1 METWQ
6 SDAPAQQLP
15 TGSAAAVEGYLA
27 TVRREH
33 SRFVEALSLAG
44 AQLGRESTQL
54 VAASSMQV
62 QLTRQFLDAQR
73 SILQF
78 RAESDR
84 ELSVIGRIDAG
95 EGAAAADVDDHGSF
109 GRCRSQLTM
118 LLDGW
123 WLDENELRR
132 VVLARARDAVQRYL
146 AALEAG
152 AIASHPASPAALPAL
167 AEQLLT
173 RLDSADPADLVGLL
187 DALIG
192 SLDGAASI
200 APCEVPSHSSQE
212 KAAAIERPLR
222 ELRFIE
228 GAPADGFGEFWV
240 HDPAPIATAKRWRWR
255 VFAHAAAPTVIL
267 ATMLTAAMAWIG

>member
-1 METWQ
+1 METRQ
-6 SDAPAQQLP
+6 SDAPAERLP
-15 TGSAAAVEGYLA
+15 MGSAAAVEGYLA

-44 AQLGRESTQL
+44 AQLGRDSTQL
-54 VAASSMQV
+54 AAASSMQV

-84 ELSVIGRIDAG
+84 ELSVIGRTPGG
-95 EGAAAADVDDHGSF
+95 EGAPGADVDDHGSY
-109 GRCRSQLTM
+109 GRCRSQLTL

-132 VVLARARDAVQRYL
+132 VVLARARDAVQHYL

-152 AIASHPASPAALPAL
+152 TIVSQSASPAALPAL

-187 DALIG
+187 DALIV
-192 SLDGAASI
+192 SLDGAVSPAACEAS
-200 APCEVPSHSSQE
+200 SHSSQVV
-212 KAAAIERPLR
+212 AAAAERPLR

-240 HDPAPIATAKRWRWR
+240 HDPAPVATSKWRGWR
-255 VFAHAAAPTVIL
+255 VFAHAAAPTVAL
-267 ATMLTAAMAWIG
+267 ATLLTAAMAWIG

>member
-6 SDAPAQQLP
+6 SEAPAEQLP
-15 TGSAAAVEGYLA
+15 AGGAAAIEGYLA

-54 VAASSMQV
+54 AAASSMQV

-78 RAESDR
+78 RAESDC
-84 ELSVIGRIDAG
+84 ELSVIGRTPAE

-152 AIASHPASPAALPAL
+152 ANASQSASPAALPAL

-192 SLDGAASI
+192 SLDGTASA
-200 APCEVPSHSSQE
+200 APCEVPSPSSQVV
-212 KAAAIERPLR
+212 AGVAERPLR

-240 HDPAPIATAKRWRWR
+240 HDPAPVATSKQRRWR
-255 VFAHAAAPTVIL
+255 VFAQAAAPTVVL

>member
-1 METWQ
+1 METRQ
-6 SDAPAQQLP
+6 PDAPAENLS
-15 TGSAAAVEGYLA
+15 TGSVAAVEGYLA

-33 SRFVEALSLAG
+33 SRFVEALSLAS

-54 VAASSMQV
+54 AAASSMQV

-84 ELSVIGRIDAG
+84 ELSVIGRTPTD
-95 EGAAAADVDDHGSF
+95 ERAASADVDDQGSYS
-109 GRCRSQLTM
+109 RCRSQLTM

-152 AIASHPASPAALPAL
+152 AVAAQSSPPALPARAEELL
-167 AEQLLT
+167 A
-173 RLDSADPADLVGLL
+173 RLDSAESADLVGLL

-192 SLDGAASI
+192 SLEGSPDALR
-200 APCEVPSHSSQE
+200 CEAVVPSLQVATDAVE
-212 KAAAIERPLR
+212 TPTR

-240 HDPAPIATAKRWRWR
+240 HDPAPVATSKWRLWR
-255 VFAHAAAPTVIL
+255 VFAHAAAPTVVL
-267 ATMLTAAMAWIG
+267 ATMLTAVMAWIG